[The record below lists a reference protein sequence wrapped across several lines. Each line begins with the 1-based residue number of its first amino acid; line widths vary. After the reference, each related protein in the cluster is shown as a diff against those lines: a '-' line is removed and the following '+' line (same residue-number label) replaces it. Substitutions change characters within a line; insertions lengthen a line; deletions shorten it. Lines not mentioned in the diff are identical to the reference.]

1 MNLLQSLQKSLSNIL
16 KFSDHSVEGYFGSG
30 IFCFGFINA
39 SSIWGIARGSL
50 LLVSRVTTNLMG
62 NL

>member
-1 MNLLQSLQKSLSNIL
+1 MNLLQSLQKSLSKIL

-39 SSIWGIARGSL
+39 SVSGESL
-50 LLVSRVTTNLMG
+50 VEVYYWSQE
-62 NL
+62 